1 MSANARN
8 AMTISSRSG
17 DALSGRTDQ
26 GADHPAG
33 PLPKITESRY
43 EPPAV
48 LDVGTIRDLV
58 KGSSASGASDAN
70 SQYYW

>member
-1 MSANARN
+1 
-8 AMTISSRSG
+8 MTISSRSG
-17 DALSGRTDQ
+17 DVLSGRSDQ
-26 GADHPAG
+26 GVGQLAD
-33 PLPKITESRY
+33 PLLDTAEPNY

-58 KGSSASGASDAN
+58 KGSSASGSSDAN